1 MDKKALTN
9 IKPAIKLG
17 PLLPAKRKMFSAM
30 RSCRLDFCMLKA
42 RIKPPRNKKIF
53 LFAYG
58 IAVSANEETPS
69 NGKKTS
75 GNNAV
80 TNNGIASEAHNM
92 AIKTPTAATYHAS
105 ELNPSGL
112 GDRIITKNR
121 VKPIKRPV
129 FILVNFFF
137 IFITINRVIYA

>member
-1 MDKKALTN
+1 MDFW
-9 IKPAIKLG
+9 I
-17 PLLPAKRKMFSAM
+17 
-30 RSCRLDFCMLKA
+30 LKA

-80 TNNGIASEAHNM
+80 TNNGMASEAHNT

-112 GDRIITKNR
+112 GDRIITKNK

-129 FILVNFFF
+129 FILGKIFF
-137 IFITINRVIYA
+137 ILLTINRVIYA

>member
-1 MDKKALTN
+1 MDFW
-9 IKPAIKLG
+9 I
-17 PLLPAKRKMFSAM
+17 
-30 RSCRLDFCMLKA
+30 LKA
-42 RIKPPRNKKIF
+42 RINPPRNKKIF

-58 IAVSANEETPS
+58 IAVSANEEIPS

-80 TNNGIASEAHNM
+80 TNNGMASEAHNT

-112 GDRIITKNR
+112 GDRIITKNK

-129 FILVNFFF
+129 FILGKIFF
-137 IFITINRVIYA
+137 IFFTINRVIYA

>member
-1 MDKKALTN
+1 
-9 IKPAIKLG
+9 
-17 PLLPAKRKMFSAM
+17 
-30 RSCRLDFCMLKA
+30 
-42 RIKPPRNKKIF
+42 
-53 LFAYG
+53 
-58 IAVSANEETPS
+58 
-69 NGKKTS
+69 
-75 GNNAV
+75 
-80 TNNGIASEAHNM
+80 M
-92 AIKTPTAATYHAS
+92 AINTPTAATYHAS

>member
-1 MDKKALTN
+1 
-9 IKPAIKLG
+9 
-17 PLLPAKRKMFSAM
+17 
-30 RSCRLDFCMLKA
+30 MLKA

-58 IAVSANEETPS
+58 IAVSANVETPS

-92 AIKTPTAATYHAS
+92 AIKTPTAATYHAL
-105 ELNPSGL
+105 EVKPSGV

-121 VKPIKRPV
+121 VKPIKSPV
-129 FILVNFFF
+129 FILENFFF
-137 IFITINRVIYA
+137 IFMTINRVIYA

>member
-1 MDKKALTN
+1 M
-9 IKPAIKLG
+9 
-17 PLLPAKRKMFSAM
+17 
-30 RSCRLDFCMLKA
+30 
-42 RIKPPRNKKIF
+42 
-53 LFAYG
+53 FAYG

-80 TNNGIASEAHNM
+80 TNNGIASEAHNT

-112 GDRIITKNR
+112 GDRLITKNR
-121 VKPIKRPV
+121 VKPIKRPM
-129 FILVNFFF
+129 FILENFFF
-137 IFITINRVIYA
+137 IFITINRLIYA